1 MAVILSP
8 SWKPTLVFCKNPFNC
23 RLLIHLV
30 AARSRLSSPPL
41 YKGYQLQ
48 LIVFVIYLD
57 AEVGSIELSFSSQL
71 WSILMIFTIRV
82 LGVVQCTFC
91 LLPNYFVVHGS
102 KSPKRGNFTLFKS
115 YGTLTLSCQNN
126 QEFDLLHRYALD
138 CMLVSLSLWSST
150 LFSFNS
156 EFSRV
161 SDLLWVRGLRF
172 SDETDYYWSEIF
184 LCNIM
189 HLPVCWFMCTFESMY
204 ISAGSNNTTW
214 RKQKITQTSEMS
226 KGDWILC
233 SSCFYL
239 HYFHV
244 SDIEF
249 SSLLQPGEKYD
260 ETSFSK
266 TSAFIKENISILI
279 PNPTII
285 PFSYTQKWPMSFHF
299 LLCRVF
305 WPLVPKWPTMKSK
318 VCLPSSL
325 VLISP
330 PLLNVVGEY
339 SLSFSRVLAVWMAAA
354 RTMTFQSS
362 VQNRLSSRNW
372 FDSAKPPEF
381 IPVGKE

>member
-1 MAVILSP
+1 MAVILLP

-57 AEVGSIELSFSSQL
+57 TEVDSIELSFSSQL

-102 KSPKRGNFTLFKS
+102 KSPKGGNFTLFKS
-115 YGTLTLSCQNN
+115 YGTLTLSCQYN
-126 QEFDLLHRYALD
+126 QEFDLLHRYAFD

-150 LFSFNS
+150 LFSINS
-156 EFSRV
+156 EFSRI
-161 SDLLWVRGLRF
+161 SDLLWVQGLGF

-214 RKQKITQTSEMS
+214 RNRKLLKRLKWVKEIE
-226 KGDWILC
+226 
-233 SSCFYL
+233 FYV
-239 HYFHV
+239 HHAFYYYFHV
-244 SDIEF
+244 F
-249 SSLLQPGEKYD
+249 QTLYFLY
-260 ETSFSK
+260 SFNQRGN
-266 TSAFIKENISILI
+266 TNF
-279 PNPTII
+279 
-285 PFSYTQKWPMSFHF
+285 F
-299 LLCRVF
+299 L
-305 WPLVPKWPTMKSK
+305 
-318 VCLPSSL
+318 
-325 VLISP
+325 
-330 PLLNVVGEY
+330 
-339 SLSFSRVLAVWMAAA
+339 
-354 RTMTFQSS
+354 
-362 VQNRLSSRNW
+362 
-372 FDSAKPPEF
+372 
-381 IPVGKE
+381 